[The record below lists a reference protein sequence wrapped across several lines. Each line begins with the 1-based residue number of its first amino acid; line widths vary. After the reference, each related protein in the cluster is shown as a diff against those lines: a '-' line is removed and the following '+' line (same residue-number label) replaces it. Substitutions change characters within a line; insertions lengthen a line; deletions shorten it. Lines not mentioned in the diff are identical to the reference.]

1 MKFGMSVRSALVAP
15 LALGVMMV
23 GTAQVARAQT
33 PSPAQP
39 TQQPRQQPHAA
50 AGAAQAAP
58 AQAEN
63 PTFSAPAGLLLVQI
77 KPDKTADYEAMITKL
92 KDALTKSE
100 KPERKAMAKAWKVY
114 KASEPARGQHP
125 LRARDRRGRAWRLH
139 QSAADHLGSVPDRG
153 AGHLHQGE
161 GRIRP
166 DGSAEPDP
174 VDGSQRDA
182 GDWRRAAVTRLRVS
196 DRDRFTRFVVQRAD
210 RRPPTAVRSALR
222 YVP

>member
-39 TQQPRQQPHAA
+39 TSQQPATQQPATPP

-100 KPERKAMAKAWKVY
+100 KPERKAMAKAWKVF
-114 KASEPARGQHP
+114 KATEPAAGNTLYVHVIDAAAPGDYTNP
-125 LRARDRRGRAWRLH
+125 LRIISEVFPTEVQDIYTKVKEGFVQTGLLNLTLLTDL
-139 QSAADHLGSVPDRG
+139 SMTAATG
-153 AGHLHQGE
+153 AAQ
-161 GRIRP
+161 P
-166 DGSAEPDP
+166 
-174 VDGSQRDA
+174 
-182 GDWRRAAVTRLRVS
+182 
-196 DRDRFTRFVVQRAD
+196 
-210 RRPPTAVRSALR
+210 
-222 YVP
+222 

>member
-39 TQQPRQQPHAA
+39 TQQQPATQQPATPQPA
-50 AGAAQAAP
+50 TPPAGGAQAAP

-92 KDALTKSE
+92 KDALSKSE
-100 KPERKAMAKAWKVY
+100 KPERKAMAKAWKVF
-114 KASEPARGQHP
+114 KATEPAAGNTLYVHVIDAAAPGDYTNP
-125 LRARDRRGRAWRLH
+125 LRIISEVFPTEVQDIYNKVKEGFVQTGLLNLTLLQNLSGSTA
-139 QSAADHLGSVPDRG
+139 SNAAPD
-153 AGHLHQGE
+153 A
-161 GRIRP
+161 P
-166 DGSAEPDP
+166 
-174 VDGSQRDA
+174 
-182 GDWRRAAVTRLRVS
+182 AVASR
-196 DRDRFTRFVVQRAD
+196 
-210 RRPPTAVRSALR
+210 
-222 YVP
+222 

>member
-39 TQQPRQQPHAA
+39 TTQQPATPP
-50 AGAAQAAP
+50 AGGAQAAAP

-92 KDALTKSE
+92 KDALAKSE
-100 KPERKAMAKAWKVY
+100 KPERKAMAKAWKVF
-114 KASEPARGQHP
+114 KATEPAAGNTLYVHVIDAAAPGDYTNP
-125 LRARDRRGRAWRLH
+125 LRIISEVFPTEVQDIYTKVKEGFVQTGLLNLTLLTDL
-139 QSAADHLGSVPDRG
+139 SASPATG
-153 AGHLHQGE
+153 AAQ
-161 GRIRP
+161 P
-166 DGSAEPDP
+166 
-174 VDGSQRDA
+174 
-182 GDWRRAAVTRLRVS
+182 
-196 DRDRFTRFVVQRAD
+196 
-210 RRPPTAVRSALR
+210 
-222 YVP
+222 

>member
-39 TQQPRQQPHAA
+39 QQQPATPP
-50 AGAAQAAP
+50 AGGAQAAP

-92 KDALTKSE
+92 KDALSKSE
-100 KPERKAMAKAWKVY
+100 KPERKAMAKAWKVF
-114 KASEPARGQHP
+114 KATEPAAGNTLYVHVIDASAPGDYTNP
-125 LRARDRRGRAWRLH
+125 LRIISEVFPTEVQDIYTKVKEGFVQTGLLNLTLLTDL
-139 QSAADHLGSVPDRG
+139 STPAATG
-153 AGHLHQGE
+153 AAQ
-161 GRIRP
+161 P
-166 DGSAEPDP
+166 
-174 VDGSQRDA
+174 
-182 GDWRRAAVTRLRVS
+182 
-196 DRDRFTRFVVQRAD
+196 
-210 RRPPTAVRSALR
+210 
-222 YVP
+222 

>member
-33 PSPAQP
+33 PPPAQP
-39 TQQPRQQPHAA
+39 TQQPATPPATPPA
-50 AGAAQAAP
+50 AAQAAP
-58 AQAEN
+58 AAAEN

-114 KASEPARGQHP
+114 KAGEPAPGGNTLYVHVIEAAAPGDYTNP
-125 LRARDRRGRAWRLH
+125 LRIISEVFPTEVQDIYTKVKEGFVQTGLLNLTLLTDLSGTPATG
-139 QSAADHLGSVPDRG
+139 AAQP
-153 AGHLHQGE
+153 
-161 GRIRP
+161 
-166 DGSAEPDP
+166 
-174 VDGSQRDA
+174 
-182 GDWRRAAVTRLRVS
+182 
-196 DRDRFTRFVVQRAD
+196 
-210 RRPPTAVRSALR
+210 
-222 YVP
+222 

>member
-39 TQQPRQQPHAA
+39 QQPASQQPATPP
-50 AGAAQAAP
+50 AGGAQAAP

-100 KPERKAMAKAWKVY
+100 KPERKAMAKAWKVF
-114 KASEPARGQHP
+114 KATEPAAGNTLYVHVIDATAPGDYTNP
-125 LRARDRRGRAWRLH
+125 LRIISEVFPTEVQDIYTKVKEGFVQTGLLNLTLLTDLSTH
-139 QSAADHLGSVPDRG
+139 AASG
-153 AGHLHQGE
+153 AAQ
-161 GRIRP
+161 P
-166 DGSAEPDP
+166 
-174 VDGSQRDA
+174 
-182 GDWRRAAVTRLRVS
+182 
-196 DRDRFTRFVVQRAD
+196 
-210 RRPPTAVRSALR
+210 
-222 YVP
+222 

>member
-39 TQQPRQQPHAA
+39 QQPATQQPATPP
-50 AGAAQAAP
+50 AGGAQAAP

-77 KPDKTADYEAMITKL
+77 KPDKTADYEAMVTKL
-92 KDALTKSE
+92 KESLAKSE

-114 KASEPARGQHP
+114 KASEPAAGNTLYVHVIDATAPGDYTNP
-125 LRARDRRGRAWRLH
+125 LRIISEVFPTEVQDIYTKVKEGFVQTGLLNLTLLTDL
-139 QSAADHLGSVPDRG
+139 SAAPATGPL
-153 AGHLHQGE
+153 Q
-161 GRIRP
+161 
-166 DGSAEPDP
+166 
-174 VDGSQRDA
+174 Q
-182 GDWRRAAVTRLRVS
+182 
-196 DRDRFTRFVVQRAD
+196 
-210 RRPPTAVRSALR
+210 
-222 YVP
+222 